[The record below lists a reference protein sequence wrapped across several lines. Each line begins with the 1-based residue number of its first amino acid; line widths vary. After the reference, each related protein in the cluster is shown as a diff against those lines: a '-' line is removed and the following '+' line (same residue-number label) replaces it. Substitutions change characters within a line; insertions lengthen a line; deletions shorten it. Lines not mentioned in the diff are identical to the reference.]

1 MVQLKRHLNILKG
14 FFGVLCSDFASFPS
28 LGAYGLVE
36 MQHFQGPKKY
46 AENGL
51 VSVDTAE
58 YLPQVS
64 AEQSVAAES
73 PCEAYL
79 VGYAHEVGMTYRS

>member
-1 MVQLKRHLNILKG
+1 MVQLKKHRSIPKG
-14 FFGVLCSDFASFPS
+14 FFDVQCSDFASFPS

-36 MQHFQGPKKY
+36 MQHFQGPKKH

-51 VSVDTAE
+51 VNVDTAE
-58 YLPQVS
+58 CLQQVS
-64 AEQSVAAES
+64 AWKSVAVES